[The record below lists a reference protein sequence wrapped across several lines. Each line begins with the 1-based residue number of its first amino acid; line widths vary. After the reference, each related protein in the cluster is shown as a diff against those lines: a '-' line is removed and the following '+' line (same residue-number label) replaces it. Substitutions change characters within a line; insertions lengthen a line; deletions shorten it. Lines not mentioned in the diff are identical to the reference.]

1 MAGQFY
7 DNPERTL
14 IHLDAQTLSA
24 AADVASV
31 IGPAGK
37 VGRVSRL
44 GVGVTTAFTVADT
57 VLSLDTV
64 TPSLA
69 APPTLTIPFT
79 GSAIGDNVEATRAAL
94 NSFTELPADTLLQ
107 LATDGGSTAGAG
119 SVTLQ
124 IDWY

>member
-14 IHLDAQTLSA
+14 IHLDLAAVAGGGDLATLA
-24 AADVASV
+24 
-31 IGPAGK
+31 GPAGK
-37 VGRVSRL
+37 VGRVTRL
-44 GVGVTTAFTVADT
+44 GVAVTTAFTVADS
-57 VLSLDTV
+57 VLSLDSV
-64 TPSLA
+64 TPSLTT
-69 APPTLTIPFT
+69 PPSLTIPFT

-94 NSFTELPADTLLQ
+94 NTFSELPADTVLQ
-107 LATDGGSTAGAG
+107 LASDGGSTAGAG

>member
-14 IHLDAQTLSA
+14 VHIDLDTLA
-24 AADVASV
+24 TAGDKATVV
-31 IGPAGK
+31 GPSGK
-37 VGRVSRL
+37 VGRVTRL

-57 VLSLDTV
+57 VLTLDTV

-79 GSAIGDNVEATRAAL
+79 GSAIGDNVECTRAQL
-94 NSFTELPADTLLQ
+94 NGFTELPADSVLE
-107 LATDGGSTAGAG
+107 LASDGGSTAGAG

>member
-14 IHLDAQTLSA
+14 VHVNVADLTA
-24 AADVASV
+24 AADIATVV
-31 IGPAGK
+31 GPAGK
-37 VGRVSRL
+37 VGRVTRL
-44 GVGVTTAFTVADT
+44 GAGLTTAVTVADT
-57 VLSLDTV
+57 VITLDEV
-64 TPSLA
+64 TPALA

-79 GSAIGDNVEATRAAL
+79 GSAIGDNVENTRAEL
-94 NSFTELPADTLLQ
+94 NTFTEIPADTVLQ
-107 LATDGGSTAGAG
+107 LNCDGGATAGAG

>member
-14 IHLDAQTLSA
+14 VHLDVDTLSTGG
-24 AADVASV
+24 DKVTV
-31 IGPAGK
+31 VGPAGK
-37 VGRVSRL
+37 VGRVTRL

-57 VLSLDTV
+57 VLTLDTV

-69 APPTLTIPFT
+69 SPPTLTIAFT
-79 GSAIGDNVEATRAAL
+79 GSAIGDNVECTRAQL
-94 NSFTELPADTLLQ
+94 NGFTELPADSVLQ
-107 LATDGGSTAGAG
+107 LASDGGSTAGAG